1 MSISPDADLPGVLEA
16 LMRAEAELVRRLL
29 EAAPLPEGSAK
40 DARHFELMAR
50 YDRYMPSREVTEIAR
65 FLYMLDAFGVT
76 DGAAFRRLVLAHTA
90 RMAALA
96 ADTAHLAR
104 LRRPKPRLLEARF
117 TDGAATHAVLN
128 FGCHRRPAL
137 DATGMGWL
145 LVEFANK
152 HQVAEAMELLAA
164 LGFFDTVPS
173 THNAKVFVSTG
184 RLEAIYRDHLAQL
197 ARGVGGAL
205 GGPGT
210 KESGHGA

>member
-1 MSISPDADLPGVLEA
+1 MSIPSGADLPGVLEA

-29 EAAPLPEGSAK
+29 EVAPLPEGSPR

-65 FLYMLDAFGVT
+65 FLFMLGAFGVA
-76 DGAAFRRLVLAHTA
+76 DGAAFRRLVLAHNE

-104 LRRPKPRLLEARF
+104 LRLPKPRLLEARF
-117 TDGAATHAVLN
+117 TDGAVAHAALN

-137 DATGMGWL
+137 DATGMGRL

-164 LGFFDTVPS
+164 LGFFGVVPS

-197 ARGVGGAL
+197 ARGVASAL

-210 KESGHGA
+210 KESGHAA